1 SYDDAAETD
10 FWGTYLPH
18 PPDFATLLFAEPP
31 VPEDPTAPGAL
42 VVEIQRQLRELH
54 GPEARVPEPYT
65 ALYRNWVQDPYG
77 AAYHFVSEEEFRR
90 LIEAGDLIEWAHVH
104 GNYYGTSRK
113 FLEDCASRGKV
124 VILDIDVQGVESL
137 KRRFPDRTLS
147 VFILPPSME
156 ELENRLRSRGTES
169 EEKLQARLAAAREEI
184 SHAPRFDARVVNHD
198 LRDSFRELCALLE
211 REVGLVH

>member
-1 SYDDAAETD
+1 MKKHGRDFVALAAPSGGGKTTLCEMVLARYPDTMLSISYTTRAPRGAEQN
-10 FWGTYLPH
+10 G
-18 PPDFATLLFAEPP
+18 
-31 VPEDPTAPGAL
+31 V
-42 VVEIQRQLRELH
+42 
-54 GPEARVPEPYT
+54 
-65 ALYRNWVQDPYG
+65 
-77 AAYHFVSEEEFRR
+77 AYHFVSEEEFRR

-113 FLEDCASRGKV
+113 FLEGCASRGKV

-156 ELENRLRSRGTES
+156 ELESRLRSRGTES

-198 LRDSFRELCALLE
+198 LRESFRELCALLE